1 MKYLSQILRDR
12 YFEDQDELHDMVDS
26 KLMAEI
32 NEKKRAQGI
41 KQ

>member
-1 MKYLSQILRDR
+1 MRDR
-12 YFEDQDELHDMVDS
+12 YFEDQNELHEMVDS